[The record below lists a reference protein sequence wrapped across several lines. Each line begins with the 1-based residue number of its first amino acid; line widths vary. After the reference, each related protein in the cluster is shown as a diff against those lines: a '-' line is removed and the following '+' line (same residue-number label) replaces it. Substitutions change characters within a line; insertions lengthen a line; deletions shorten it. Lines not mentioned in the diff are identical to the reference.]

1 MKTNKKS
8 NIQNIKK
15 IFILNYKTSLEGLNS
30 SLAQSAGELWPV
42 VKNTHGYIFFVGLEF
57 LSNFLFLSHNFG
69 SRYVM
74 WPIKPSKDT
83 DDSLVSKKT
92 CPRR

>member
-30 SLAQSAGELWPV
+30 SLAQSAGELCPV
-42 VKNTHGYIFFVGLEF
+42 VKNTHGYIFLWDLNFYPIFYFWAIILAPDMLCGQ
-57 LSNFLFLSHNFG
+57 SNPL
-69 SRYVM
+69 
-74 WPIKPSKDT
+74 
-83 DDSLVSKKT
+83 KT
-92 CPRR
+92 RMIA